1 VLKVNPEDSIA
12 LQYRGNT
19 LRYLDRPEEAVYAVT
34 GTERSENGEGTRE
47 KPKVLNNTQKRLQE
61 MLRNA
66 KGFALDALCRYKDTL
81 KAFESAKRFSVN
93 RNVKIA
99 CCGKCLVL
107 HTWEIG
113 KKTFKAF
120 DRILVFD
127 PENTQASVMRAFTL
141 IRMQKFEKAASIL
154 EELTEEDT
162 DSDLSACLLGF
173 ACSRLENFE
182 RALWAYK
189 KAIEIKPKNFHA
201 RNGLAEL
208 YFRIW
213 NSRGAL
219 KELEASIAE
228 APENAFSRNLKGRVE
243 LEEQACEDS

>member
-1 VLKVNPEDSIA
+1 MLKVNPEDTIA

-19 LRYLDRPEEAVYAVT
+19 LRYLDRPEEAVYVVT

-66 KGFALDALCRYKDTL
+66 KGFALDALGRYKNAL

-93 RNVKIA
+93 GNVKIA
-99 CCGKCLVL
+99 CCGKCLFL

-141 IRMQKFEKAASIL
+141 IQLQKFEKAASIL
-154 EELTEEDT
+154 EELTEEDI

-189 KAIEIKPKNFHA
+189 KAIEIKPKKFHA

-208 YFRIW
+208 YFRIG
-213 NSRGAL
+213 NS
-219 KELEASIAE
+219 
-228 APENAFSRNLKGRVE
+228 
-243 LEEQACEDS
+243 